1 MDTNEITR
9 PTILEINLDNFKFN
23 ISQIKKNVGKD
34 VEIMPVIKANGY
46 GTYVNKRLDILNM
59 FNIVAVATVDEGV
72 YIRNLGY
79 EKDIF
84 LLNQAYETE
93 IDKIIDNNIIVGV
106 SSKKFMLK
114 LAEYDKMV
122 NIHIEIG
129 TGMGRTGI
137 HPDRVE
143 EFIKLVPKNVHVDG
157 VYTHMSSADIDDEY
171 TKKQIKSFDHALNV
185 VKQFFPKLRY
195 IHAAASNA
203 ILNYPESHYNLVR
216 PGIIIYGYPASENT
230 LEKIQLRPIATL
242 KSKITYIKEVD
253 KGTSI
258 GYGRSYITNKKT
270 KVATVPIGYA
280 DGLRR
285 DFSNGWKVKINNKK
299 VPIIGKICM
308 DSFMV
313 DVTDIEDVN
322 IGDVVFIWD
331 NEDIKV
337 EDLASK
343 CGTINY
349 EILCTISDRVPR
361 KFLNEGRGL
370 ILNFL
375 NR

>member
-1 MDTNEITR
+1 MNINEITR
-9 PTILEINLDNFKFN
+9 PTTLEINVDNFKYN
-23 ISQIKKNVGKD
+23 ISQIKNIVEKD

-46 GTYVNKRLDILNM
+46 GTYINKRLDILNM
-59 FNIVAVATVDEGV
+59 FNIVGIATVDEGV
-72 YIRNLGY
+72 YIRKLGY
-79 EKDIF
+79 KKDIF

-93 IDKIIDNNIIVGV
+93 IDKIVENNIIVGI
-106 SSKKFMLK
+106 SSKEFMLK
-114 LAEYDKMV
+114 LAEYNNKINV
-122 NIHIEIG
+122 HIEIG

-143 EFIKLVPKNVHVDG
+143 EFIKLVPQNVNIDG

-171 TKKQIKSFDHALNV
+171 TKKQIKSFNHAV
-185 VKQFFPKLRY
+185 DIVKQFVPKIRY

-230 LEKIQLRPIATL
+230 HEKIELKPIATL

-258 GYGRSYITNKKT
+258 GYGRSYITDKKT

-280 DGLRR
+280 DGVRR
-285 DFSNGWKVKINNKK
+285 NLSNGWKVKINNKK

-313 DVTDIEDVN
+313 DVTDIQDVN
-322 IGDVVFIWD
+322 LGDSVFIWD

-337 EDLASK
+337 EEIASK
-343 CGTINY
+343 CNTINY

-361 KFLNEGRGL
+361 VFIGN
-370 ILNFL
+370 
-375 NR
+375 